1 MAFYGSLMET
11 REEIMEKFLLLDILC
26 EHHDIEAEWLVLDM
40 SDLKFRATRDIDVTF
55 LSASN
60 EEKLIELLDEVQMDL
75 VKGIVDLPPLEIFMK
90 MIICWLPINRRGLQ
104 PTQTV
109 QKTRPL

>member
-1 MAFYGSLMET
+1 MIGVGYEWF
-11 REEIMEKFLLLDILC
+11 EIPTDQKYLC
-26 EHHDIEAEWLVLDM
+26 NF
-40 SDLKFRATRDIDVTF
+40 S
-55 LSASN
+55 SASN

-90 MIICWLPINRRGLQ
+90 MIIYWLPINRRGLQ

>member
-1 MAFYGSLMET
+1 MG
-11 REEIMEKFLLLDILC
+11 KFLLLDILC
-26 EHHDIEAEWLVLDM
+26 EHHDIEAEFLVLGGTALFLVLDM

-90 MIICWLPINRRGLQ
+90 MIIC
-104 PTQTV
+104 
-109 QKTRPL
+109 

>member
-1 MAFYGSLMET
+1 
-11 REEIMEKFLLLDILC
+11 
-26 EHHDIEAEWLVLDM
+26 M

-90 MIICWLPINRRGLQ
+90 MIIC
-104 PTQTV
+104 
-109 QKTRPL
+109 